1 MIFSGVGVMG
11 SICKAE
17 VKAQG
22 KGAESARVQ
31 IEAVKKLKCYHK
43 VKILG

>member
-1 MIFSGVGVMG
+1 MFSGVGVMG

-17 VKAQG
+17 VKAQR
-22 KGAESARVQ
+22 KGTKSTTVQ
-31 IEAVKKLKCYHK
+31 IEAVKKLECYHK